1 MNSNVV
7 SETKRIA
14 LACDPAIPYGFL
26 DETTMWADGWLIFIA
41 VINIVACPLTAV
53 MNALVIIAVKTT
65 HRLKTKSNI
74 ALACLWTTDLTMGV
88 IGQPA
93 FIAWVIAQL
102 QGNSSSTYCIKTVL
116 SRLALR
122 VLDSL
127 TLSHL
132 AMVHVERYIAIKHS
146 LQYETVVTEDRLV
159 CLSALLWIILLP
171 LIVPFSF
178 LGDKIISI
186 IVDVIIISLFIAT
199 VFVCQVVLYYETSR
213 HKKQIATQQVSSE
226 AREKFLREN
235 KAFKLT
241 ATVFFCLILCYLPLV
256 VVIVTLPSNFFR
268 NSVNL
273 GYTALSTGL
282 TAAVF
287 NSVANP
293 FIYCVSIRQF
303 RVAFIQL
310 VFRKSNADA
319 QNMEKRAFGRLNRVV
334 LPHQEG
340 S

>member
-1 MNSNVV
+1 MNSSAV

-26 DETTMWADGWLIFIA
+26 DETTMWAYGWLIFI
-41 VINIVACPLTAV
+41 VLINIVACPLTAV
-53 MNALVIIAVKTT
+53 MNALVIIAVKTK

-74 ALACLWTTDLTMGV
+74 ALACLSTTDLIMGV

-93 FIAWVIAQL
+93 FIAWVISQL
-102 QGNSSSTYCIKTVL
+102 QGNTSNTYCIKTVL

-122 VLDSL
+122 VLGNL

-132 AMVHVERYIAIKHS
+132 AMVHVERSIAIKHS
-146 LQYETVVTEDRLV
+146 LQYETIVTEDRLV
-159 CLSALLWIILLP
+159 CLSALLWIILIP
-171 LIVPFSF
+171 LIVPFSS

-199 VFVCQVVLYYETSR
+199 VFVCQVVLYYETSQ
-213 HKKQIATQQVSSE
+213 HKKQIATEQVSLE

-241 ATVFFCLILCYLPLV
+241 LTVLFCLILCYLPLIV
-256 VVIVTLPSNFFR
+256 VVVTLPSNFFR

-287 NSVANP
+287 NSMVNP

-319 QNMEKRAFGRLNRVV
+319 ENMEKRV
-334 LPHQEG
+334 LEE
-340 S
+340 

>member
-1 MNSNVV
+1 
-7 SETKRIA
+7 
-14 LACDPAIPYGFL
+14 
-26 DETTMWADGWLIFIA
+26 
-41 VINIVACPLTAV
+41 
-53 MNALVIIAVKTT
+53 
-65 HRLKTKSNI
+65 
-74 ALACLWTTDLTMGV
+74 
-88 IGQPA
+88 
-93 FIAWVIAQL
+93 
-102 QGNSSSTYCIKTVL
+102 
-116 SRLALR
+116 
-122 VLDSL
+122 
-127 TLSHL
+127 
-132 AMVHVERYIAIKHS
+132 MVHVERYIVIKHS
-146 LQYETVVTEDRLV
+146 LQYETIVTEDRLV
-159 CLSALLWIILLP
+159 CLSALLWIILRP

-186 IVDVIIISLFIAT
+186 IVDVIIISLFTAT

-213 HKKQIATQQVSSE
+213 HKKQIANQQVSLE

-241 ATVFFCLILCYLPLV
+241 ATVLICLILCYLPL
-256 VVIVTLPSNFFR
+256 

-287 NSVANP
+287 NSMVNP

-319 QNMEKRAFGRLNRVV
+319 ENMETRAFGRLNRVV

-340 S
+340 SQE

>member
-1 MNSNVV
+1 
-7 SETKRIA
+7 
-14 LACDPAIPYGFL
+14 
-26 DETTMWADGWLIFIA
+26 
-41 VINIVACPLTAV
+41 

-102 QGNSSSTYCIKTVL
+102 QGNTSSTYCMKTVL

-122 VLDSL
+122 VLGSL

-146 LQYETVVTEDRLV
+146 LQHETIVTEDRLV
-159 CLSALLWIILLP
+159 CFSALFWIILLP

-186 IVDVIIISLFIAT
+186 IVVIIISLFIAT

-213 HKKQIATQQVSSE
+213 HKKQIATQQVSLE
-226 AREKFLREN
+226 TREKFLREN

-241 ATVFFCLILCYLPLV
+241 ATVLFCLI
-256 VVIVTLPSNFFR
+256 
-268 NSVNL
+268 
-273 GYTALSTGL
+273 
-282 TAAVF
+282 
-287 NSVANP
+287 
-293 FIYCVSIRQF
+293 
-303 RVAFIQL
+303 
-310 VFRKSNADA
+310 
-319 QNMEKRAFGRLNRVV
+319 
-334 LPHQEG
+334 
-340 S
+340 

>member
-1 MNSNVV
+1 MNSSAV
-7 SETKRIA
+7 SETRRIA

-26 DETTMWADGWLIFIA
+26 DETTMWAYGWLIFIA

-53 MNALVIIAVKTT
+53 MNALVIIAVKTK

-74 ALACLWTTDLTMGV
+74 ALACLSTTDLTMGA

-102 QGNSSSTYCIKTVL
+102 QGNTSNTYCMKTVL

-122 VLDSL
+122 VLGSL

-146 LQYETVVTEDRLV
+146 LQYETIVTEDRLV
-159 CLSALLWIILLP
+159 RFSALLWIILLP

-241 ATVFFCLILCYLPLV
+241 ATVLFCLILFYLPLV
-256 VVIVTLPSNFFR
+256 VVVVTLSSNFFR

-273 GYTALSTGL
+273 GYTVSLPASRRLFL
-282 TAAVF
+282 TLW
-287 NSVANP
+287 SIHL
-293 FIYCVSIRQF
+293 FIV
-303 RVAFIQL
+303 
-310 VFRKSNADA
+310 
-319 QNMEKRAFGRLNRVV
+319 
-334 LPHQEG
+334 
-340 S
+340 

>member
-1 MNSNVV
+1 MNLSAV

-26 DETTMWADGWLIFIA
+26 DETTMWAYGWLIFIA
-41 VINIVACPLTAV
+41 VINIIACPFTAV
-53 MNALVIIAVKTT
+53 MNALVIIAVKTK

-74 ALACLWTTDLTMGV
+74 ALACLSTTDLTMGV

-102 QGNSSSTYCIKTVL
+102 QGNTSSTYCIKTVL

-122 VLDSL
+122 VLGNL

-146 LQYETVVTEDRLV
+146 LQYETIVTENRLV

-186 IVDVIIISLFIAT
+186 IVDVIIISLFVAT

-213 HKKQIATQQVSSE
+213 HKKQIANQQVSLES
-226 AREKFLREN
+226 REKFLKEN

-241 ATVFFCLILCYLPLV
+241 ATVLFCLILCYLPLV
-256 VVIVTLPSNFFR
+256 VVVVTLPPNFFQKF
-268 NSVNL
+268 S
-273 GYTALSTGL
+273 
-282 TAAVF
+282 
-287 NSVANP
+287 
-293 FIYCVSIRQF
+293 
-303 RVAFIQL
+303 
-310 VFRKSNADA
+310 
-319 QNMEKRAFGRLNRVV
+319 
-334 LPHQEG
+334 
-340 S
+340 

>member
-1 MNSNVV
+1 MNSSAV

-26 DETTMWADGWLIFIA
+26 DETTMWAYGWLILIA

-53 MNALVIIAVKTT
+53 MNALVIIAVKTKY
-65 HRLKTKSNI
+65 RLKTKSNI
-74 ALACLWTTDLTMGV
+74 ALACLSTTDLTMGV

-93 FIAWVIAQL
+93 FIAWVIVQL
-102 QGNSSSTYCIKTVL
+102 QGNTASTYCIKTVL

-122 VLDSL
+122 VLGNL

-132 AMVHVERYIAIKHS
+132 AMVHVERYIVIKHS
-146 LQYETVVTEDRLV
+146 LQYETIVTEDRLV
-159 CLSALLWIILLP
+159 CLSALLWIILRP

-186 IVDVIIISLFIAT
+186 IVDVIIISLFTAT

-213 HKKQIATQQVSSE
+213 HKKQIANQQVSLE

-241 ATVFFCLILCYLPLV
+241 ATVLICLILCYLPL
-256 VVIVTLPSNFFR
+256 

-287 NSVANP
+287 NSMVNP

-319 QNMEKRAFGRLNRVV
+319 ENMEKRAFRRLNRVV

-340 S
+340 SQE